1 MPELDAL
8 QKEKGGAGFEVVAV
22 NADTGGDNKPKKF
35 LAETGATTLA
45 YYSDHTMALFN
56 ELKDRGL
63 ALGLP
68 VTLLI
73 DKAGCL
79 MTHMNGPAA
88 WASAEAKSFI
98 DTAAGG

>member
-8 QKEKGGAGFEVVAV
+8 QKEKGGEAFQVVAV
-22 NADTGGDNKPKKF
+22 NADIGGDDKPKKF
-35 LAETGATTLA
+35 LTETGAATLT

-73 DKAGCL
+73 DKDGCL